1 MLAPA
6 SVVAA
11 LLFIL
16 NAWFNYKLCIYLF
29 IYLFSFRLNIF
40 VLPLTVYILV
50 FYYFS

>member
-1 MLAPA
+1 MLALA

-16 NAWFNYKLCIYLF
+16 NAWFIINSVF
-29 IYLFSFRLNIF
+29 IYLVSVSIFF

-50 FYYFS
+50 FYSFS

>member
-1 MLAPA
+1 MLALA

-16 NAWFNYKLCIYLF
+16 NAWFITNSVF
-29 IYLFSFRLNIF
+29 IYLFSFSLNIF

-50 FYYFS
+50 SYSFS